1 MTAKKLCC
9 SLCAGV
15 QITGSLMKLFS
26 FIIFIPLQI
35 AFIPLMMVGILLT
48 AYKQIIVSK
57 RLGVSQTAI
66 EIING
71 RWTMHI
77 FGLRQDNATAAL
89 MAVLPNTSRFG
100 LWLVLFP
107 LWVQARLAGQPQIYP
122 RIPPVG
128 EESIADM
135 VAARTAHFDT
145 IIGRVIP
152 KVDQF
157 VLMGAGYDT
166 RAYGHL
172 AASGVTCFEVDQAIV
187 QGHKRAMLDA
197 AGISSPNVSFVPVDF
212 KMDNLFDKLAQ
223 SGFDASRKTLFLW
236 EGVSLYL
243 SDEEIAGTL
252 ALIKKQ
258 VEPGSILIAD
268 FYADRLI
275 QTIGKANTNQKVLEL
290 TNETLDFGLPFS
302 DNWQKVLSDFVSS
315 QSMQQ
320 GESHFLG
327 ANHKGGPYA
336 AVVEMI
342 C

>member
-1 MTAKKLCC
+1 
-9 SLCAGV
+9 
-15 QITGSLMKLFS
+15 MKLLS
-26 FIIFIPLQI
+26 YIIFIPLQI
-35 AFIPLMMVGILLT
+35 AFIPIMMVGILLT

-100 LWLVLFP
+100 LWLVLLP

-152 KVDQF
+152 EVDQF

-172 AASGVTCFEVDQAIV
+172 AASGEVDQAIV

-212 KMDNLFDKLAQ
+212 KMDNLFDNLAQ
-223 SGFDASRKTLFLW
+223 SGFDASRRTLFLW

-243 SDEEIAGTL
+243 SDEQITGTL

-268 FYADRLI
+268 FYADRFI
-275 QTIGKANTNQKVLEL
+275 QTMGKAKTNQKVLEL

-302 DNWQKVLSDFVSS
+302 DNWQQVLSDFVSS

-327 ANHKGGPYA
+327 TNHKAGPYA